1 MAKLRHA
8 LKQLACLAVVA
19 LFAAP
24 FAARGSSTTTPFMGR
39 QAFIL
44 EGEWSA
50 DASLAELNEAPE
62 RAGTSGVL
70 NLGNDGLW
78 HWVRMDVPASANV
91 GSYLEIASAQTDSIA
106 VMAVCDETLLYRR
119 ELQGVGHFESW
130 NDGNYP
136 AFPIPEGACEKVSM
150 YLGVQ
155 SGKQLSLPLRI
166 SDRNTLRQWSFKRDV
181 FFSFYAG
188 IMLVMLLYNLVLYFT
203 VQDRSYFLYVLFLV
217 GVAGSQL
224 FLAGYQWVLPG
235 WSPNSWLGIRSVH
248 LIGMFSGV
256 TTILFVNQFLDLA
269 RRAPRYHRVFNGLM
283 SF

>member
-24 FAARGSSTTTPFMGR
+24 FAARGSSTTTLFMGR

-166 SDRNTLRQWSFKRDV
+166 SDRSTLRKWSFKRDV
-181 FFSFYAG
+181 FFSFCWHHVGDVAVQLG
-188 IMLVMLLYNLVLYFT
+188 VVLHGPRQVLL
-203 VQDRSYFLYVLFLV
+203 LYVLFLV

-224 FLAGYQWVLPG
+224 FLRDTSGCCLVGAQILG
-235 WSPNSWLGIRSVH
+235 WGSAQCI
-248 LIGMFSGV
+248 
-256 TTILFVNQFLDLA
+256 
-269 RRAPRYHRVFNGLM
+269 
-283 SF
+283 